1 MPDTA
6 IEDLLRD
13 LAPQVLGVL
22 IRRYGDFDAAE
33 DALQEAMLMAAT
45 HWPVD
50 GLPDNPRGWLISVG
64 QRRLIDAIRADA
76 ARRNREAVNA
86 IRDPE
91 RLCAAA
97 PDPAD
102 AVIAALTDADLP
114 SLASP
119 PDRPN
124 SATGGTRCATAGNSG
139 RADSVQPNRSDAGAS
154 PSGSDHPRPAAATT
168 GRSGPAGLGGTDPD
182 AEERDDTLTLFFLCC
197 HPALSPASA
206 IALTLRA
213 VGGLTT
219 EEIARAFLVPEKT
232 MAQRITRAKKR
243 LAAEE
248 RPFTM
253 PMESLGQRG
262 EWNDRLDSV
271 LRVLYL
277 IYTEGHTSGG
287 ERLHR
292 VDLSNEAIRLARAL
306 YRVLPDNP
314 EVTGLLALLL
324 LTDARRAARTGTR
337 GELIP
342 LAEQDR
348 GLWDREL
355 IIEGVRLATAS
366 VRSGLIGPYQI
377 QAAIAALHSQAL
389 RPEDTDWPRILL
401 LYNALERES
410 PNPMVTLNR
419 AVATAMVHG
428 PQAGLDLTDT
438 LDESLAGNHR
448 LPAVRGH
455 LHEMAGDYEEAIAHY
470 TAAAQLTTS
479 LPERNYLILRAAR
492 LRRA

>member
-13 LAPQVLGVL
+13 LAPQVLGTLV
-22 IRRYGDFDAAE
+22 RRYGDFDAAE
-33 DALQEAMLMAAT
+33 DALQEALLAAAT
-45 HWPVD
+45 QWPAD
-50 GLPDNPRGWLISVG
+50 GLPDNPRGWLIQVG
-64 QRRLIDAIRADA
+64 ARRLIDTIRAES
-76 ARRNREAVNA
+76 ARRNREAANA
-86 IRDPE
+86 LRDPE
-91 RLCAAA
+91 RLGAAA

-102 AVIAALTDADLP
+102 AVIAED
-114 SLASP
+114 
-119 PDRPN
+119 
-124 SATGGTRCATAGNSG
+124 
-139 RADSVQPNRSDAGAS
+139 
-154 PSGSDHPRPAAATT
+154 
-168 GRSGPAGLGGTDPD
+168 
-182 AEERDDTLTLFFLCC
+182 RDDTLTLFFLCC

-219 EEIARAFLVPEKT
+219 EEIARAFLLPERT

-248 RPFTM
+248 RPFAM
-253 PMESLGQRG
+253 PAGSNGQRE
-262 EWNDRLDSV
+262 EWNERLGSV

-287 ERLHR
+287 ERLR
-292 VDLSNEAIRLARAL
+292 RGDLSSEAIRLARAL
-306 YRVLPDNP
+306 FRVLPDDP

-324 LTDARRAARTGTR
+324 LTDARRAARTGSR

-348 GLWDREL
+348 SLWDREM

-377 QAAIAALHSQAL
+377 QAAIAALHAQAL

-401 LYNALERES
+401 LYNALERQS

-438 LDESLAGNHR
+438 LTDSLAGNHR
-448 LPAVRGH
+448 LDAVRGH
-455 LHEMAGDYEEAIAHY
+455 LHEMAGDPDEAIAAY
-470 TAAAQLTTS
+470 TAAARHTTS
-479 LPERNYLILRAAR
+479 LPERDYLTIRAAC
-492 LRRA
+492 LRRQ

>member
-13 LAPQVLGVL
+13 LAPQVLGTLV
-22 IRRYGDFDAAE
+22 RRYGDFDAAE
-33 DALQEAMLMAAT
+33 DALQEALLAAAT
-45 HWPVD
+45 QWPAD
-50 GLPDNPRGWLISVG
+50 GLPDNPRGWLIQVG
-64 QRRLIDAIRADA
+64 ARRLIDTIRAES
-76 ARRNREAVNA
+76 ARRNREAANA
-86 IRDPE
+86 LRDLE
-91 RLCAAA
+91 RLGAAA

-102 AVIAALTDADLP
+102 AVIAED
-114 SLASP
+114 
-119 PDRPN
+119 
-124 SATGGTRCATAGNSG
+124 
-139 RADSVQPNRSDAGAS
+139 
-154 PSGSDHPRPAAATT
+154 
-168 GRSGPAGLGGTDPD
+168 
-182 AEERDDTLTLFFLCC
+182 RDDTLTLFFLCC

-219 EEIARAFLVPEKT
+219 EEIARAFLLPERT

-248 RPFTM
+248 RPFAM
-253 PMESLGQRG
+253 PAGSNGQRE
-262 EWNDRLDSV
+262 EWNERLGSV

-287 ERLHR
+287 ERLR
-292 VDLSNEAIRLARAL
+292 RGDLSSEAIRLARAL
-306 YRVLPDNP
+306 FRVLPDNP

-324 LTDARRAARTGTR
+324 LTDARRAARTGSR

-348 GLWDREL
+348 SLWDREM

-377 QAAIAALHSQAL
+377 QAAIAALHAQAL

-401 LYNALERES
+401 LYNALERQS

-438 LDESLAGNHR
+438 LTDSLAGNHR
-448 LPAVRGH
+448 LDAVRGH
-455 LHEMAGDYEEAIAHY
+455 LHEMAGDPDEAIAAY
-470 TAAAQLTTS
+470 TAAARHTAS
-479 LPERNYLILRAAR
+479 LPERDYLTIRAAR
-492 LRRA
+492 LRRQ